1 MTKINNLTVVV
12 GEPVELQATLEGSQ
26 PISVTWLKDKE
37 EVIRE
42 SANRT
47 ITYVEN
53 VATLQLAKAEPASA
67 GKYIC
72 QISNDAGTRECIAT
86 LTVLGW

>member
-1 MTKINNLTVVV
+1 MV
-12 GEPVELQATLEGSQ
+12 GEPVELQAIVEGSQ
-26 PISVTWLKDKE
+26 PISVLWLKDKE
-37 EVIRE
+37 DVIRE
-42 SANRT
+42 SENRM

-53 VATLQLAKAEPASA
+53 VATLQLAKAEPKNA

-72 QISNDAGTRECIAT
+72 QISNDAGTRECMAT